1 MGESIAESLSTIGL
15 VAGFPLLLLCF
26 MLSLEKLESWGL
38 REAERSPE
46 EAQLDKV
53 EAAMDA
59 IEQLAKAQHLTQPA
73 IPPSNG
79 DHPVEPAPRVVASQ
93 AGRAGRHSGEF

>member
-1 MGESIAESLSTIGL
+1 VSESIAESLTTIGL
-15 VAGFPLLLLCF
+15 VAGFPLLLMCF

-38 REAERSPE
+38 REVERSPE

-59 IEQLAKAQHLTQPA
+59 IEQLAKSQHLTQTATPS
-73 IPPSNG
+73 SNG
-79 DHPVEPAPRVVASQ
+79 GHPAEPARRVVASQ
-93 AGRAGRHSGEF
+93 SGRTGKHPGEL

>member
-1 MGESIAESLSTIGL
+1 MSESIAESLSTIGL
-15 VAGFPLLLLCF
+15 VAGFPLLLMCF

-38 REAERSPE
+38 REVERSPE

-59 IEQLAKAQHLTQPA
+59 IEHLAKAQHLTQTT

-79 DHPVEPAPRVVASQ
+79 DRPRAEPARRVAASQ
-93 AGRAGRHSGEF
+93 SGRPGRRPG

>member
-1 MGESIAESLSTIGL
+1 MSESIAESLSTIGL
-15 VAGFPLLLLCF
+15 VAGFPLLLLSF

-59 IEQLAKAQHLTQPA
+59 IEQLAKAQHLAKTA
-73 IPPSNG
+73 VPPPNG
-79 DHPVEPAPRVVASQ
+79 DHPVEPARPVA
-93 AGRAGRHSGEF
+93 AYRAGQADRYSGEF

>member
-1 MGESIAESLSTIGL
+1 VSESIAESLSTIGL
-15 VAGFPLLLLCF
+15 VAGFPLLLMCF

-38 REAERSPE
+38 REVERSPE

-59 IEQLAKAQHLTQPA
+59 IEQLAQAQHLTPTA

-79 DHPVEPAPRVVASQ
+79 DHPAEPARPTVASQ
-93 AGRAGRHSGEF
+93 AGRAGRHPGQ

>member
-1 MGESIAESLSTIGL
+1 MSESIAESLSTIGL
-15 VAGFPLLLLCF
+15 VAGFPLLLMCF

-38 REAERSPE
+38 REVERSPE

-59 IEQLAKAQHLTQPA
+59 IEQLAQAQHLTQTATPS
-73 IPPSNG
+73 SNG
-79 DHPVEPAPRVVASQ
+79 GHSVEPARRVVASQ
-93 AGRAGRHSGEF
+93 SGRAGKHQG

>member
-1 MGESIAESLSTIGL
+1 VSESIAERLSTIGL

-38 REAERSPE
+38 REVERSPE

-59 IEQLAKAQHLTQPA
+59 IEQLAKAQHLASTT

-79 DHPVEPAPRVVASQ
+79 AHPVEPTRPVAAYQ
-93 AGRAGRHSGEF
+93 AGRIGRPTGEL

>member
-1 MGESIAESLSTIGL
+1 VSESIAESLSMIGL
-15 VAGFPLLLLCF
+15 VAGFPLLLMCF

-38 REAERSPE
+38 REVERSPE

-59 IEQLAKAQHLTQPA
+59 IEQLAKTQHLTSTA
-73 IPPSNG
+73 ITPPNG
-79 DHPVEPAPRVVASQ
+79 DHPAEPARRAVASQ
-93 AGRAGRHSGEF
+93 AGRAGRHAGEV